1 MAPNQQRYSNQERK
15 IAGPKQENHPL
26 ASFFLHPPPVS
37 SAKGQRFLSVDAST
51 PRHTVKKHR
60 ITHPYNKN
68 ESQSAIYDKPQHS
81 FSVVFLTST
90 DDN

>member
-51 PRHTVKKHR
+51 PRHTVKNIVSLIRTTKMNHKVQFM
-60 ITHPYNKN
+60 ISHNT
-68 ESQSAIYDKPQHS
+68 
-81 FSVVFLTST
+81 VFQLFF
-90 DDN
+90 